1 MPLALGRAVAGRA
14 RRDFAGRHVWWWY
27 VGGRYG
33 PQEWEAQ
40 APCAEMPPS
49 WAAYGWQDGRTS
61 CYGLYPHDVA
71 FAAKAMFFVEQEF
84 ILLIPERFTQANA
97 HYDLHAMLFDHSA
110 IASLLLTDQTAN
122 WGMAVFLTDAAGR
135 ERDPEWRP
143 EKEWPSKV
151 RPGRAPKGDG
161 EEEER

>member
-1 MPLALGRAVAGRA
+1 
-14 RRDFAGRHVWWWY
+14 
-27 VGGRYG
+27 
-33 PQEWEAQ
+33 
-40 APCAEMPPS
+40 MPPS